1 MRKKARNWSES
12 GYAPLV
18 SFLLPFIIGSI
29 LLLVFSDF
37 ERQRY
42 YQEQRARLTDELGVL
57 RGNMEAEIAKTMYLT
72 RGLSSY
78 VAVHPQVSRTF
89 FLSMAEE
96 LLRSRAHIKNIGLA
110 PNNIVQFV
118 YPEAGNEKVIGL
130 DYRENKEQWPAVKR
144 MMDTGATTVAGPI
157 NLVQG
162 GRAFVARTPI
172 YLHRGDHDAY
182 WGLVSVVIDT
192 QSLFSAAGLQES
204 KRFNWAIRGRDGRGA
219 AGEVFWGNASVFE
232 ENPVV
237 LDVRLP
243 EGSWQIGAIPPGGWN
258 RPSPNAWM
266 IWGLGTPLVLALSTL
281 MYLWVFRQ
289 RRRYIEL
296 RAITRK
302 AETANQAKSEFLA
315 NMSHEIR
322 TPMNA
327 TLGFADIL
335 YDEISDPQHLE
346 YLDTIRKNGKS
357 LLNLLND
364 ILDLS
369 RIEAGKL
376 SIGMNPCLW
385 KPVVDEIQRIFSYI
399 VQQKGLQW
407 RTKIGPNIPPCII
420 TDENR
425 LRQIL
430 LNLAGNAVKFTE
442 HGSVEL
448 EVTAERVGDRFRM
461 VFSVRDTGPGIAP
474 AMQKAIFDAFVQ
486 DQRLRMQRQEGTGL
500 GLTISHRLARL
511 LGGHIELKSKKGE
524 GSEFTLIL
532 EDVAAT
538 DWTGTA
544 GSDWIRPGHFRGQKI
559 LVVDDN
565 VDNRSLIRHYLKG
578 EQIKLLECSNGQE
591 ALDSLEQ
598 FAPDLILLDVHM
610 PVMDGYTFLEHLR
623 SRDGW
628 QSVPVLLFTAD
639 VMEDNLKAS
648 QKLSHS
654 GLLKKPLR
662 KRDLIQSLLEHLS
675 EPNRS

>member
-96 LLRSRAHIKNIGLA
+96 LLRNRAHIKNIGLA

-296 RAITRK
+296 RVITRK

-442 HGSVEL
+442 QGSVEL
-448 EVTAERVGDRFRM
+448 EVTAERVGDRYRM

-662 KRDLIQSLLEHLS
+662 KRDL
-675 EPNRS
+675 